1 MVKLSGVDLN
11 TRLVGLECNTISN
24 SRSEHHLRALHEI
37 VHAILKLWHKCLFVD
52 EIEINSLISNNL
64 DSNITSNE
72 IDLTSGFG

>member
-24 SRSEHHLRALHEI
+24 SRSEHHLRALHEV

-52 EIEINSLISNNL
+52 EIEVNSLISNNL